1 MLITFEG
8 IDACGK
14 STQME
19 LLAERLE
26 KEGLDF
32 IKARQPGGTS
42 IGQAIRKI
50 LLDPANTEMIPETE
64 VLLYVAD
71 RLQHIQQ
78 VIEPALKGQKIVLCD
93 RYHDTAAAYQGA
105 GRQRDLSWLK
115 PIEDKFIRVPD
126 LTLYFDITVE
136 TSQTRLEERNKTLNQ
151 ENCRLEQEDVDFF
164 DRVRLAYKS
173 FAEKEPQ
180 RFVIVDAEG
189 NIESIQEEVV
199 QIVLKRLGKTT

>member
-19 LLAERLE
+19 LLAEKLE
-26 KEGLDF
+26 KEGLDI

-50 LLDPANTEMIPETE
+50 LLDPANTEMTPESE

-71 RLQHIQQ
+71 RLQHIEQ
-78 VIEPALKGQKIVLCD
+78 VIKPALKEQKIVLCD
-93 RYHDTAAAYQGA
+93 RYHDTAVAYQGA

-126 LTLYFDITVE
+126 LTLYFDISVE
-136 TSQTRLEERNKTLNQ
+136 TSQARLEERNRTLNQ

-164 DRVRLAYKS
+164 NRVRDAYKS
-173 FAEKEPQ
+173 FADKEPQ
-180 RFVIVDAEG
+180 RFVIVNAEDS
-189 NIESIQEEVV
+189 IESIQKEVV
-199 QIVLKRLGKTT
+199 DIVLKRLGKTI

>member
-78 VIEPALKGQKIVLCD
+78 VIEPALKEQKIVLCD

-136 TSQTRLEERNKTLNQ
+136 TSQNRLEERNKTLNQ

-173 FAEKEPQ
+173 FAENEPQ

>member
-26 KEGLDF
+26 KEGLDV

-50 LLDPANTEMIPETE
+50 LLDPSNTEMTPETE

-71 RLQHIQQ
+71 RLQHIEQ
-78 VIEPALKGQKIVLCD
+78 VIKPALKEQKIVLCD
-93 RYHDTAAAYQGA
+93 RYHDTAVAYQGA
-105 GRQRDLSWLK
+105 GRQRDLTWLK
-115 PIEDKFIRVPD
+115 PIEDKFIQVPD
-126 LTLYFDITVE
+126 LTLYFDITVA
-136 TSQTRLEERNKTLNQ
+136 TSQARLEERNKALDQ

-164 DRVRLAYKS
+164 NRIRSAYKS
-173 FAEKEPQ
+173 LAEREPQ

-189 NIESIQEEVV
+189 SIESIQEEVV
-199 QIVLKRLGKTT
+199 QIVLQRLGK